1 MWRLNTW
8 LSAVDQHCG
17 AITTWGLAFT
27 LCVGVWV
34 HVRNTVPVWRQHRRP
49 SGLASAPFPTL
60 CPPFYP
66 TADIQ
71 SHTCLI
77 PSLCKRQRR
86 EALVT
91 LPVSRLRISFQT
103 LQRPVG
109 KSLRFR
115 PQLCSKVTNV
125 HLSLVD
131 STRDNSLKH
140 APLKATDMCH
150 ICLYNMSYIMGA
162 IKTSSQSRQAKMS
175 SRARERETISSHS
188 VCNELKYE
196 SGKSIWIQ

>member
-34 HVRNTVPVWRQHRRP
+34 HVRNTVPVRRQHRRP

-77 PSLCKRQRR
+77 PSLCKRQYR

-91 LPVSRLRISFQT
+91 LPVRRLRISFLT
-103 LQRPVG
+103 RQRPVG

-115 PQLCSKVTNV
+115 PQLCSNV
-125 HLSLVD
+125 
-131 STRDNSLKH
+131 
-140 APLKATDMCH
+140 
-150 ICLYNMSYIMGA
+150 
-162 IKTSSQSRQAKMS
+162 
-175 SRARERETISSHS
+175 
-188 VCNELKYE
+188 
-196 SGKSIWIQ
+196 WIQNKCTSKFSQLHQR